1 VVAWTIHQVI
11 QLNPGGVR
19 GWPPA
24 RQDAATRQATAAG
37 RDGQADC
44 QSDARR
50 TARRDD
56 ALDGPGRA
64 LAAAA
69 GDGAR
74 RVRIDTQAQKLI
86 AVPRSISQEST
97 RLAST
102 PTAAGTGMLKPK
114 AETLP

>member
-1 VVAWTIHQVI
+1 MTRKGTLVIWTVVVMSEPS
-11 QLNPGGVR
+11 PGPYLLDR
-19 GWPPA
+19 IRH
-24 RQDAATRQATAAG
+24 RQG
-37 RDGQADC
+37 
-44 QSDARR
+44 
-50 TARRDD
+50 
-56 ALDGPGRA
+56 
-64 LAAAA
+64 AAA

-74 RVRIDTQAQKLI
+74 RVRIDAQAQKLI